1 MPAQLSCLHL
11 PLVSGRLTVDRT
23 SPGRILGVSILTTG
37 PAKGHGFDVDAQLV
51 ERVAQLGEGIRG
63 RWTHGL
69 LGASA
74 LGRHLGEWSNLRTQR
89 FQVCRTCQLEAETP
103 HCGQCGS
110 KTDSALRALGD
121 FAFSESAWKLKPDG
135 LDVPAPD
142 YLMSRAE
149 EDPRSL
155 GVSIVAPLR
164 LETGS
169 DEGGLTRTLARIV
182 GDELLRADW
191 VADPAANPTGLSRED
206 PDPFVPLLDRLVDK
220 KGEEP
225 ARLHM
230 FGLLARYFGD
240 EVGDEPAPTE
250 STRDA
255 DPALEEVFALRAQL
269 EQVTSTVQ
277 RLVANQSEGLLSS
290 LKRQATALGAPV
302 SAEDL
307 VAIEV
312 LLAQGKDSAAQ
323 TLATAFLSRAEAKAQ
338 VAHDEASVVPLR
350 PTRLRPDSGDSLAAQ
365 AQVLEDARGLRS
377 LAPLPSPTPTPIA

>member
-250 STRDA
+250 STRDG
-255 DPALEEVFALRAQL
+255 DPALE
-269 EQVTSTVQ
+269 
-277 RLVANQSEGLLSS
+277 
-290 LKRQATALGAPV
+290 
-302 SAEDL
+302 
-307 VAIEV
+307 
-312 LLAQGKDSAAQ
+312 
-323 TLATAFLSRAEAKAQ
+323 
-338 VAHDEASVVPLR
+338 
-350 PTRLRPDSGDSLAAQ
+350 
-365 AQVLEDARGLRS
+365 
-377 LAPLPSPTPTPIA
+377 

>member
-37 PAKGHGFDVDAQLV
+37 PAKGHGFEVDAQLV

-103 HCGQCGS
+103 HCGQCGN

-121 FAFSESAWKLKPDG
+121 FVFSPSAWNLKPDG

-142 YLMSRAE
+142 YLMTRAE

-169 DEGGLTRTLARIV
+169 DEGGKTRTLARIV

-206 PDPFVPLLDRLVDK
+206 PDPFVPLLDRLVDR

-240 EVGDEPAPTE
+240 EVAEETPNAEQSPE
-250 STRDA
+250 SQQDTSTQK
-255 DPALEEVFALRAQL
+255 EVSALRAQL
-269 EQVTSTVQ
+269 EQVSFTVQ
-277 RLVANQSEGLLSS
+277 RLVASQSDGLLSS
-290 LKRQATALGAPV
+290 LKRKAAAFGAPV
-302 SAEDL
+302 SAED
-307 VAIEV
+307 VEAIEV

-323 TLATAFLSRAEAKAQ
+323 ALATTFLGRAEAKAQ
-338 VAHDEASVVPLR
+338 VAHDEASVVPLK
-350 PTRLRPDSGDSLAAQ
+350 PARLRPDSSDSLAAQ
-365 AQVLEDARGLRS
+365 AQVLEDARGMRS
-377 LAPLPSPTPTPIA
+377 LSPLPSTPTA

>member
-1 MPAQLSCLHL
+1 MPTQLSCLHL

-23 SPGRILGVSILTTG
+23 APGRILGVSILTTG
-37 PAKGHGFDVDAQLV
+37 PAKGHGFDVDDTLV

-74 LGRHLGEWSNLRTQR
+74 LGRHLGEWSNLRTQQ
-89 FQVCRTCQLEAETP
+89 FKVCRTCLLEAETP

-110 KTDSALRALGD
+110 KTDVALRALGD
-121 FAFSESAWKLKPDG
+121 FVFSESAWKLKPDG

-155 GVSIVAPLR
+155 GVSIVAPLH
-164 LETGS
+164 LETERDNDGTS
-169 DEGGLTRTLARIV
+169 RTLARIV

-206 PDPFVPLLDRLVDK
+206 SDPFVPLLDRLVDS

-240 EVGDEPAPTE
+240 EAAEETPKTEPSTE
-250 STRDA
+250 SLQDTSTQ
-255 DPALEEVFALRAQL
+255 EEVSALRAQL
-269 EQVTSTVQ
+269 EQVNSTVQ
-277 RLVANQSEGLLSS
+277 RLVASQSDGLLNS
-290 LKRQATALGAPV
+290 LKRRAAALGAPV

-307 VAIEV
+307 AAIEV

-323 TLATAFLSRAEAKAQ
+323 TLATTFLDHAEAKAQ

-350 PTRLRPDSGDSLAAQ
+350 PARLRPDSGDSLAAQ
-365 AQVLEDARGLRS
+365 AQVLEDARGMRS
-377 LAPLPSPTPTPIA
+377 LSPLPSTPTA